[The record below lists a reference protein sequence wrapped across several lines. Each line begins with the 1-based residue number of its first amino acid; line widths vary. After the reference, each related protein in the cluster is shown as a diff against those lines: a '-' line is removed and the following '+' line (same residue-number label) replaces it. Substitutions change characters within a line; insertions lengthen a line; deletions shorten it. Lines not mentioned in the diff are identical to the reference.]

1 MTIAKS
7 ARRMPF
13 VAAVAIAAMAVTGC
27 GKTEPDASAAS
38 AADLDRA
45 GEETLAVMNRHA
57 EMMKTRDVEKIVADY
72 SDETIV
78 IATLFPK
85 PIVGKDALRKAVAD
99 VLKIP
104 PVADAA
110 QPTFARKEAI
120 GELGYQIFEAEGLTG
135 TETYVVRNGK
145 IVFETANITLKA
157 ATKK

>member
-1 MTIAKS
+1 MIIARF
-7 ARRMPF
+7 ARLLPL
-13 VAAVAIAAMAVTGC
+13 IAAIGLASTTAGC
-27 GKTEPDASAAS
+27 GKTERDEPVPS
-38 AADLDRA
+38 AADLDKV
-45 GEETLAVMNRHA
+45 GKETLAVMERHA

-72 SDETIV
+72 SDDTIV
-78 IATLFPK
+78 IATLFPE

-104 PVADAA
+104 PVAEAA
-110 QPTFARKEAI
+110 EPTFTRKEAV
-120 GELGYQIFEAEGLTG
+120 GELGYQIFETEGLTG